1 MRWPNPTE
9 PCSGF
14 SVWEEPGVP
23 GKSKR
28 EKNECESERLE
39 KGPEKSVPPKEGIDS
54 RIKEKSSPDSGS
66 RMSVQRIY
74 YISRVALVLIAVCV
88 LTATTVVAGQQQDEQ
103 KSNNRNSQSLSGSS
117 LSSSSSSFGAAGSSP
132 NNDIYIDDEGLEG
145 SGSRGE
151 IRDDLEKEDDESS
164 GSGYGD
170 DDEDSSS
177 ISSSSNSRSNAN
189 VGIISRD
196 GGQGGGAGTG
206 QITNN
211 QLGGG
216 QGQGQGQGQGSGDHA
231 DYDDEDDDRE
241 DDDLYTETKNPNAV
255 DPSTTDDE
263 DMSTGGTGG
272 KDGKSSSSAGTS
284 IKHSPDGDL
293 ELPTLLHSPTNV
305 EGGGHGGTGQGGSGG
320 HDSNNPY
327 GGSGVLIMNAKNED
341 RTASFFAQPGILAA
355 VIGGAV
361 VGLLCAILVVMFI
374 VYRMRKKD
382 EGSYALDEP
391 KRSPTANTYAKNA
404 NNREFYA

>member
-1 MRWPNPTE
+1 MYLR
-9 PCSGF
+9 
-14 SVWEEPGVP
+14 
-23 GKSKR
+23 
-28 EKNECESERLE
+28 
-39 KGPEKSVPPKEGIDS
+39 
-54 RIKEKSSPDSGS
+54 RIH
-66 RMSVQRIY
+66 
-74 YISRVALVLIAVCV
+74 ISTIVLACFM
-88 LTATTVVAGQQQDEQ
+88 LTAPWSSALAQDEQ
-103 KSNNRNSQSLSGSS
+103 KSNNRNSQSLSA
-117 LSSSSSSFGAAGSSP
+117 SFGAGGSSP

-170 DDEDSSS
+170 DDEDSSARGS
-177 ISSSSNSRSNAN
+177 SRSNSN
-189 VGIISRD
+189 TGISNIGL
-196 GGQGGGAGTG
+196 GGGGGSSKGSGSESGGSSSGGAGSIGGGGAGSAVSIDKS
-206 QITNN
+206 QS
-211 QLGGG
+211 GGG
-216 QGQGQGQGQGSGDHA
+216 SVTHGHGHA
-231 DYDDEDDDRE
+231 
-241 DDDLYTETKNPNAV
+241 
-255 DPSTTDDE
+255 
-263 DMSTGGTGG
+263 
-272 KDGKSSSSAGTS
+272 
-284 IKHSPDGDL
+284 PDGTDP
-293 ELPTLLHSPTNV
+293 EIYTPRIPPT
-305 EGGGHGGTGQGGSGG
+305 EGG

>member
-1 MRWPNPTE
+1 
-9 PCSGF
+9 
-14 SVWEEPGVP
+14 
-23 GKSKR
+23 
-28 EKNECESERLE
+28 
-39 KGPEKSVPPKEGIDS
+39 
-54 RIKEKSSPDSGS
+54 
-66 RMSVQRIY
+66 MSVQRIY
-74 YISRVALVLIAVCV
+74 YISRVALVLVAVCV
-88 LTATTVVAGQQQDEQ
+88 LTTVVAGQQDEQ
-103 KSNNRNSQSLSGSS
+103 KSNNRNSQSLSA
-117 LSSSSSSFGAAGSSP
+117 SSSSSSFGAAGSSP

-189 VGIISRD
+189 NVGIISRD
-196 GGQGGGAGTG
+196 GGQGQGGAG
-206 QITNN
+206 
-211 QLGGG
+211 
-216 QGQGQGQGQGSGDHA
+216 GSG
-231 DYDDEDDDRE
+231 
-241 DDDLYTETKNPNAV
+241 TAV
-255 DPSTTDDE
+255 S
-263 DMSTGGTGG
+263 TGG
-272 KDGKSSSSAGTS
+272 KDGKSSSSSAGTS
-284 IKHSPDGDL
+284 IKHSPDGDH

-305 EGGGHGGTGQGGSGG
+305 VEGGTGHGGSGG